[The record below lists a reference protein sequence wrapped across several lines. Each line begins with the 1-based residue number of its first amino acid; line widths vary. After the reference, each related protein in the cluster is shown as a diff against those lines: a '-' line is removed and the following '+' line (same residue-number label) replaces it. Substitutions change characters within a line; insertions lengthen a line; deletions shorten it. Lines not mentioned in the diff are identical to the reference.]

1 MKFQLS
7 EVEDLVPIAMRQ
19 LPKLTT
25 HVVPTGDAW
34 LDARFMEDIPIIGH
48 TQPYYKMFWLIAK
61 AFKPKFSVELGT
73 YRAVAAGHLAV
84 GNPDGIVYTIDWHRD
99 SVDKVHQ
106 KCAITMG
113 AHYGNLSYLNGCSWD
128 SHIVQ
133 QVAKM
138 AATHPIDILFIDA
151 WHRYDYAMREW
162 NIYRPMLADEALVIC
177 DDIRDEGG
185 ATESM
190 VDFWEEVSKGYDNFL
205 DREGLHERWL
215 PMGFF
220 KFVR

>member
-7 EVEDLVPIAMRQ
+7 EIEDLVPVAMRQ
-19 LPKLTT
+19 LPELST
-25 HVVPTGDAW
+25 HVVPTGDSW
-34 LDARFMEDIPIIGH
+34 LDTKFMEDIPIIGH
-48 TQPYYKMFWLIAK
+48 TQPYYKLFWLIAK

-73 YRAVAAGHLAV
+73 YRAVAAGHFAV
-84 GNPDGIVYTIDWHRD
+84 GNPDGVVYTIDWHRD

-106 KCAITMG
+106 KSAIAMG
-113 AHYGNLSYLNGCSWD
+113 EHYSNLSYLNGCSWD
-128 SHIVQ
+128 AYIIRK
-133 QVAKM
+133 VAEM
-138 AATHPIDILFIDA
+138 ADDRPIDILFIDA
-151 WHRYDYAMREW
+151 WHKYEYAMREW

-190 VDFWEEVSKGYDNFL
+190 VQFWEEVSEGYDNFL
-205 DREGLHERWL
+205 DREGVHEKWI

-220 KFVR
+220 KYVI